1 MKFVLALLFALA
13 MAANSYAAAQARP
26 CCGTQDCT
34 AMQCVDM
41 GCLPPANAL
50 APPEVQMPL
59 FAGCEAN
66 GHGRMEG
73 STHLPSQY
81 KEVWTP
87 PD

>member
-1 MKFVLALLFALA
+1 
-13 MAANSYAAAQARP
+13 
-26 CCGTQDCT
+26 
-34 AMQCVDM
+34 MQCVDM